1 MFLKREFL
9 LIIFLGFLISSI
21 TSFLYLNKYDQI
33 NNHNVMIRG
42 DIHFIWKEAEILKKD
57 LHNGKNFFSSGTE
70 YRRTYLPSKLLA
82 IYSYLTGY
90 ELFENFDEGKIKQGY
105 GQLFYLIIQSLIY
118 YLSLLFFYFK
128 ILIFFNFNKQKC
140 FFILCF
146 LALEPTIIQWH
157 SSFWT
162 ESIFFSLQL
171 ISLGLIIKKK
181 KNIFHYLITGIF
193 IGLLYLQK
201 TTAMFYIF
209 PVILYFAI
217 SIKNKR
223 TVSIVS
229 FVFGYLFVILFL
241 GYHNFKRSNIFYV
254 IPKQSKVSHYH
265 YLVPQVISIKNNISE
280 SEIRRGQKKSELK
293 WIIENNINLNS
304 EKDRRQIYNYY
315 QKYAFEVFLHNPLIT
330 AKIYIKKTIHHGLL
344 NPVQI
349 YFWYKYNNNDNGEQ
363 YHLNS
368 DHKKWIWKRILY
380 SLVIYFFILIGIFYS
395 FKKREHKNFNYF
407 IILSIFYYMFMLGW
421 MGNTRYFMP
430 SLILLSIFFGEG
442 MFLVFQRFL
451 RKNII

>member
-1 MFLKREFL
+1 
-9 LIIFLGFLISSI
+9 
-21 TSFLYLNKYDQI
+21 
-33 NNHNVMIRG
+33 
-42 DIHFIWKEAEILKKD
+42 
-57 LHNGKNFFSSGTE
+57 
-70 YRRTYLPSKLLA
+70 
-82 IYSYLTGY
+82 
-90 ELFENFDEGKIKQGY
+90 
-105 GQLFYLIIQSLIY
+105 
-118 YLSLLFFYFK
+118 
-128 ILIFFNFNKQKC
+128 
-140 FFILCF
+140 
-146 LALEPTIIQWH
+146 LEPTIIQWH

-209 PVILYFAI
+209 PVILYFII

-223 TVSIVS
+223 TISIVG
-229 FVFGYLFVILFL
+229 FVFGYLIVIFFL

-254 IPKQSKVSHYH
+254 TPAQSKVAHYH
-265 YLVPQVISIKNNISE
+265 YLVRKVISIKNNISE
-280 SEIRRGQKKSELK
+280 SEVVRRMKKSELK
-293 WIIENNINLNS
+293 WITVNNINLNS
-304 EKDRRQIYNYY
+304 EKDRRKIYNYY
-315 QKYAFEVFLHNPLIT
+315 QKYAFEVFVHNPFTT
-330 AKIYIKKTIHHGLL
+330 AKIYIKKTIHHSLL

-363 YHLNS
+363 YHTSS

-380 SLVIYFFILIGIFYS
+380 SLIIYFFILIGIFYL
-395 FKKREHKNFNYF
+395 FKKREYKNFNYF

-442 MFLVFQRFL
+442 MFLIFQRFL
-451 RKNII
+451 RKNVI

>member
-1 MFLKREFL
+1 MFLKRKFL
-9 LIIFLGFLISSI
+9 LIIFLGFAISSI
-21 TSFLYLNKYDQI
+21 TSFLYLNKYDQV
-33 NNHNVMIRG
+33 NDPNVMIRG
-42 DIHFIWKEAEILKKD
+42 DIYFIWSEAEILKKD
-57 LHNGKNFFSSGTE
+57 LYNGKSFFSSGTE
-70 YRRTYLPSKLLA
+70 YHRTYLPSKLLA
-82 IYSYLTGY
+82 LYSYLTGY
-90 ELFENFDEGKIKQGY
+90 KLFENFNEGKIKQGY

-118 YLSLLFFYFK
+118 YLALLFFYFQ
-128 ILIFFNFNKQKC
+128 ILKFFNFNNQKC

-201 TTAMFYIF
+201 TAAMFYIF
-209 PVILYFAI
+209 PVILYFII

-223 TVSIVS
+223 IISIVS
-229 FVFGYLFVILFL
+229 FVFAYLIVIFFL
-241 GYHNFKRSNIFYV
+241 GYHNFKRSDIFYV
-254 IPKQSKVSHYH
+254 IPGQAKVAHYR
-265 YLVPQVISIKNNISE
+265 YLVPQVISIKNNIAE
-280 SEIRRGQKKSELK
+280 SEISRREKKSELK

-315 QKYAFEVFLHNPLIT
+315 QKYAFEVFWHNPLIT
-330 AKIYIKKTIHHGLL
+330 AKIYIKKTIHHSLL

-349 YFWYKYNNNDNGEQ
+349 YFWYKYNNNDNSEE
-363 YHLNS
+363 YHTSS

-380 SLVIYFFILIGIFYS
+380 SLIIYFFILIGIFYS
-395 FKKREHKNFNYF
+395 FKKREYKNFNYF
-407 IILSIFYYMFMLGW
+407 VILSIFYYMFMLGW

-430 SLILLSIFFGEG
+430 SLILMSIFFGEG
-442 MFLVFQRFL
+442 MFLIFQKFS
-451 RKNII
+451 RKSII